1 MGPDGY
7 DLTRSPVRDVVKRS
21 APAAAGHPR
30 GSVLRLRSMQGVRVS
45 RGGRVPGALIAAA
58 LCSVLLAPA
67 ATAGSVAPTPQNKID
82 ILVTWAPL
90 VWKPG
95 ECQVV
100 RFSWFSMAPILEATL
115 STRDSS
121 GRPVN
126 LSSSSYPTTADLS
139 LGIGIGQA
147 REGFKEIPVCGPATS
162 AEARATTLLVIRD
175 QYISQGGGQASASSP
190 LYDVVELPAPS
201 TPTGVVAQVADRG
214 GVVRWAAPV
223 SNTKYLSGYKVVDV
237 GTGVEI
243 CTVPASVTSCSLAAL
258 GDGPHAFIVQSLNS
272 DNLGTVSA
280 PTPTVTVGPPQ
291 APAPPTVKRV
301 SGGVRVAWSTATGS
315 SAVPARFVVTG
326 SSGKPVCTVLAK
338 ATVLAKGSASCVK
351 AAVPDGGRLT
361 VTVETALGSATSAVS
376 APLKK

>member
-1 MGPDGY
+1 M
-7 DLTRSPVRDVVKRS
+7 VKKRQR
-21 APAAAGHPR
+21 AA
-30 GSVLRLRSMQGVRVS
+30 VIV
-45 RGGRVPGALIAAA
+45 AAA
-58 LCSVLLAPA
+58 LCSVVVSPA
-67 ATAGSVAPTPQNKID
+67 AVAGSVAPTPENKVD

-100 RFSWFSMAPILEATL
+100 RFSWFSMAPILQAKL

-126 LSSSSYPTTADLS
+126 LSSSSYPTTADIL

-162 AEARATTLLVIRD
+162 AEARATTLLVVRD

-190 LYDVVELPAPS
+190 LYDTVELPAPS
-201 TPTGVVAQVADRG
+201 TPTGISAQVADRAG
-214 GVVRWAAPV
+214 TVRWAAPAT
-223 SNTKYLSGYKVVDV
+223 NTKYLSGYKVVDV
-237 GTGVEI
+237 GAGVDI
-243 CTVPASVTSCSLAAL
+243 CTVPASVTSCPLAGL
-258 GDGPHAFIVQSLNS
+258 VDGPHAFVVQALNS
-272 DNLGTVSA
+272 DNLGTVST

-291 APAPPTVKRV
+291 APPAPNVKRV
-301 SGGVRVAWSTATGS
+301 DGGVRVAWSTATGS
-315 SAVPARFVVTG
+315 SAVPTRFVVVS
-326 SSGKPVCTVLAK
+326 SSGKPVCTISVKPAL
-338 ATVLAKGSASCVK
+338 LAKGAASCTK
-351 AAVPDGGRLT
+351 ASVPDQGKVS